1 MTIKIPELLSKFNKQ
16 KGVWK
21 THVSDTPFKT
31 TYVQGVQGW
40 YIYSWWKVV
49 LMTTMRIVRQNFV
62 SGAYYAQMRGK
73 GGGGRWSEQKTG
85 KQINGKNHHHHQRH
99 PQDPPI
105 KPYLK
110 KTICSP
116 SETPQKDRDIW
127 R

>member
-1 MTIKIPELLSKFNKQ
+1 
-16 KGVWK
+16 
-21 THVSDTPFKT
+21 
-31 TYVQGVQGW
+31 
-40 YIYSWWKVV
+40 
-49 LMTTMRIVRQNFV
+49 MTTMRIVRQNFV

-73 GGGGRWSEQKTG
+73 GGGAD
-85 KQINGKNHHHHQRH
+85 
-99 PQDPPI
+99 DPNKRLENKLMVKIITIII